1 MDLHKWNMDS
11 ISFSLFNSAPNMTDV
26 YSAQTLMNF
35 VSLLKTVLLVVWL
48 KTSMKRL
55 GFFLRFFLEL
65 VEMEKGLFF

>member
-11 ISFSLFNSAPNMTDV
+11 VSLSLFNSVPNMTDV

-35 VSLLKTVLLVVWL
+35 VSLLKIVLLVVWL
-48 KTSMKRL
+48 NTSMKRL

-65 VEMEKGLFF
+65 VEM

>member
-11 ISFSLFNSAPNMTDV
+11 VSLSLFNSVPNMTDV

>member
-11 ISFSLFNSAPNMTDV
+11 ISLSLFNSVPNVTDV

-35 VSLLKTVLLVVWL
+35 VSLLKIVLLVVWL

-65 VEMEKGLFF
+65 VEV